1 LLTNL
6 VVVTGDDGVAR
17 CLWTLPGI
25 GGAPSCLTVTATLR
39 DVAGNPVSIP
49 VVFHASLSVARQVA
63 YEPGACDLLSS
74 TSTVQD
80 ALDLLCKAMRQPGI
94 VVEQVRTG
102 DGQVLANDTDVR
114 VGRLRHGLVVICDQD
129 VAAAL
134 STQPPRLPTPAR
146 PNVQIVLYLPYPIGG
161 DTNFWDF
168 NQIVGFQ
175 PLLLAGTIEAEGP
188 AIAWRPSATCVS
200 WLNNILFN
208 RLLSAQRQVTDR
220 LLVRFT

>member
-1 LLTNL
+1 DGAGTIAPPTLHAGPPFPETAGISTEATARAAAGPAATAALGTTGVAALPNDLAVATGALLTDGVVATGSGALLTNH
-6 VVVTGDDGVAR
+6 VVVTGDDGFAR

-25 GGAPSCLTVTATLR
+25 GGAPSCLTVTATMR
-39 DVAGNPVSIP
+39 DDAGNPVSIP

-134 STQPPRLPTPAR
+134 STQPPR
-146 PNVQIVLYLPYPIGG
+146 
-161 DTNFWDF
+161 
-168 NQIVGFQ
+168 
-175 PLLLAGTIEAEGP
+175 
-188 AIAWRPSATCVS
+188 
-200 WLNNILFN
+200 
-208 RLLSAQRQVTDR
+208 
-220 LLVRFT
+220 